1 MLDRCSTNVQSQFLI
16 YVMRCPLGVLEAF
29 APMVLQWGQ
38 PPILCLGTNL
48 RDRLDDALRLDD
60 CHTLVDTYYKILFG
74 QKSGEP

>member
-1 MLDRCSTNVQSQFLI
+1 MLDRCSTYVQSQFLI
-16 YVMRCPLGVLEAF
+16 YVMRYPLGVLEAF
-29 APMVLQWGQ
+29 ATMVLQWEQ

>member
-1 MLDRCSTNVQSQFLI
+1 
-16 YVMRCPLGVLEAF
+16 MRYPLGVLEAF
-29 APMVLQWGQ
+29 ATMVLQRER
-38 PPILCLGTNL
+38 PPILRLGTNL

>member
-1 MLDRCSTNVQSQFLI
+1 MLDRCSMNVWSQFLI
-16 YVMRCPLGVLEAF
+16 YIMRYPLSVLEAF
-29 APMVLQWGQ
+29 ATMVLQWEQ